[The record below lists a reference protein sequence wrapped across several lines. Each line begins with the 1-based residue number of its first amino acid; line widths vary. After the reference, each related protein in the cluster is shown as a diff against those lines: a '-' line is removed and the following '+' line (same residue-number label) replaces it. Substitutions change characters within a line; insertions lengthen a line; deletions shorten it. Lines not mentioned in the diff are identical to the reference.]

1 VEFKIYS
8 WASVRGLKEG
18 CDAKKMEIGS
28 ELVELGPQIHRF
40 CLFLPLNVILR
51 TLAGQ
56 WSVRNIKIC
65 TIQPFAKVVTQKLWK
80 SVENFGSY
88 EGTNIFSGIFGHFCP
103 LTSFCGPWQ
112 VSVV

>member
-28 ELVELGPQIHRF
+28 ELLELGPQIHRF
-40 CLFLPLNVILR
+40 CLFLPLSVILR

-56 WSVRNIKIC
+56 WSVSCFDFRKPDPIAQI
-65 TIQPFAKVVTQKLWK
+65 VTQKFWK
-80 SVENFGSY
+80 SVQNF
-88 EGTNIFSGIFGHFCP
+88 
-103 LTSFCGPWQ
+103 
-112 VSVV
+112 VS